1 MYLTLQFV
9 KIGLSGLI
17 VVLYVALELESDSSN
32 AEMQVVLIILR
43 VRLVT
48 PAFYVQTIA
57 RIVRIGLNGVIAVLH
72 VALELKQER
81 SHVVMQAVPIIQKI
95 EHVTQMLP
103 VLKIVPRVLLGV
115 NGVLAMS
122 RVVLGQNQEHVHVP
136 DLIQTVNKKRSK
148 RLVTQVSLVL

>member
-1 MYLTLQFV
+1 
-9 KIGLSGLI
+9 
-17 VVLYVALELESDSSN
+17 
-32 AEMQVVLIILR
+32 MQVVLIILR

-95 EHVTQMLP
+95 EHVTQMLL
-103 VLKIVPRVLLGV
+103 VLKIVKNTDMYR
-115 NGVLAMS
+115 
-122 RVVLGQNQEHVHVP
+122 
-136 DLIQTVNKKRSK
+136 T
-148 RLVTQVSLVL
+148 

>member
-1 MYLTLQFV
+1 MLL
-9 KIGLSGLI
+9 
-17 VVLYVALELESDSSN
+17 VALELESEPN
-32 AEMQVVLIILR
+32 HVGVQVAPIILR
-43 VRLVT
+43 VRIVT

-57 RIVRIGLNGVIAVLH
+57 QIVRIGLNGVIAVSH

-122 RVVLGQNQEHVHVP
+122 HVVLGQNQEHVHVP

>member
-1 MYLTLQFV
+1 MLL
-9 KIGLSGLI
+9 
-17 VVLYVALELESDSSN
+17 VALELESEPN
-32 AEMQVVLIILR
+32 HVGIQVAPIILR

-57 RIVRIGLNGVIAVLH
+57 QIVRIGLNGVIAVSH